1 MRRRLIASTVA
12 IALAAVLVLG
22 VPLGIV
28 ESRRSRSEQ
37 ISRLE
42 READGVAAAA
52 DERLRVGRPLDPRA
66 LSATAPKGHRVT
78 VRARGAVVR
87 FGRVAPG
94 AVLTVRSGAGQG
106 AQVVVE
112 APAADVAR
120 RERRVW
126 LLVAALGL
134 AGTAAAAVLATA
146 QARRLTRPL
155 ARLTA
160 TSARLGTGDF
170 SARTG
175 PLRVPEFDRVG
186 AALDAAAVQ
195 IAQLVGRQREF
206 AGNVSHQLRSPL
218 TALRLRLE
226 ELAGLPDEDARRE
239 AEAALALTDRL
250 EATVTDLLVLA
261 RAGHAGAVVTLDLA
275 VMARLH
281 GEGWAPLFARAGRR
295 LRVDVDVDAATGRG
309 GLWAQATPGGVAQAL
324 DVLLD
329 NALQHGAGAT
339 RLAARQEDGRAVL
352 EVSDEGAGI
361 PDEMRDRVFERNVS
375 TVGSTGLGLS
385 LARAL
390 VEADGGRLVLTEP
403 RPARFEIRMPRP
415 GGR

>member
-22 VPLGIV
+22 VPLGVV

-52 DERLRVGRPLDPRA
+52 DERLRVGRPLDARA
-66 LSATAPKGHRVT
+66 LSPAVPKGHRVT
-78 VRARGAVVR
+78 VRARGGVVR

-155 ARLTA
+155 DRLTA

-175 PLRVPEFDRVG
+175 PLPVPEFDRVG

-261 RAGHAGAVVTLDLA
+261 RAGHAGAVVSLDLA
-275 VMARLH
+275 LMARLH
-281 GEGWAPLFARAGRR
+281 GEGWAPLFAHAGRR
-295 LRVDVDVDAATGRG
+295 LRVDVDAAAGRG

-390 VEADGGRLVLTEP
+390 VEADGGRLVLAEP

>member
-1 MRRRLIASTVA
+1 
-12 IALAAVLVLG
+12 
-22 VPLGIV
+22 
-28 ESRRSRSEQ
+28 
-37 ISRLE
+37 
-42 READGVAAAA
+42 
-52 DERLRVGRPLDPRA
+52 
-66 LSATAPKGHRVT
+66 
-78 VRARGAVVR
+78 VRARGGVVR

-155 ARLTA
+155 DRLTA

-175 PLRVPEFDRVG
+175 PLPVPEFDRVG

-226 ELAGLPDEDARRE
+226 ELAGLQDEDARRE

-295 LRVDVDVDAATGRG
+295 LRVDVDLDADVAG
-309 GLWAQATPGGVAQAL
+309 GGGALLAQATPGGVAQAL

-390 VEADGGRLVLTEP
+390 VEADGGRLVLAEP